1 MLFSVYF
8 CQKIERKYT
17 QSLQVKSQNACSM
30 QIIQELPSN
39 KPNFPL
45 KYTEDLNQTH
55 VGVYEPIVFND
66 NISFYFNSPS
76 SVQNMLKES
85 HHGHIMLI
93 SKFFHD
99 FGGKCPV
106 MSIHI
111 VLTQFF

>member
-1 MLFSVYF
+1 
-8 CQKIERKYT
+8 
-17 QSLQVKSQNACSM
+17 M

-39 KPNFPL
+39 KPNFPF
-45 KYTEDLNQTH
+45 KYTEDLNQTTH
-55 VGVYEPIVFND
+55 VGAYEPIVFND
-66 NISFYFNSPS
+66 NISFYFSSPS

-99 FGGKCPV
+99 FGRKCPV

-111 VLTQFF
+111 VFDTIF